1 MNSDSP
7 TTSRHSHLTA
17 FIHNTL
23 CATCRRSTSE
33 WSRLS
38 RGIERLEDDAL
49 PQSLDER
56 LLSDAMTASAAAR
69 ASSANRSRAA
79 EAFGMKRTWYA
90 AGLAVI
96 LMLLGVFLFPRT
108 QGNTAL
114 ADVMQAM
121 ADVKS
126 VHAVGWKLNR
136 FGERE
141 RIEIWAG
148 EGGKYRL
155 EYKDAETV
163 VDDGEKLVSLVTYE
177 GQTSVTISQS
187 GQSPDFA
194 FGAWYPELFMG
205 ERMTSRVMQE
215 GRLGFAG
222 SRSSVLPDGRKAV
235 VMELRSGPRKALI
248 TVDARSNLVQGLE
261 AYDEAGTLCFKFET
275 CEYDVE
281 IPDSV
286 FTAAIPPDAVV
297 TDYRIPLSSVSED
310 RRKWREQMAEKLDK
324 LPEAICAYKVPG
336 GEGGSQYHSG
346 LRFRCLSH
354 DGLGVWYLKKRNSY
368 YVVGKALVF
377 DESSDFRRTVED
389 AEFRAPRPSDYVPPP
404 PPPPPTPEELK
415 ARAMFEKARVP
426 GAKPVY
432 SSERGAGGSCG
443 SYHNGLRFLMKW
455 RMPLLIQYLPNKNTY
470 RITGKVEIWYPDG
483 RTEVVE
489 NADIQA
495 PGPPDRE

>member
-1 MNSDSP
+1 MKSDSP
-7 TTSRHSHLTA
+7 RVHRHNRLIA
-17 FIHNTL
+17 FICKTL
-23 CATCRRSTSE
+23 CGTCRRSTRE
-33 WSRLS
+33 WTRLS
-38 RGIERLEDDAL
+38 RGIEWLEDEQFPAA
-49 PQSLDER
+49 LDEK
-56 LLSDAMTASAAAR
+56 LLADAMTASAK
-69 ASSANRSRAA
+69 ASQASLILSGAQGVFA
-79 EAFGMKRTWYA
+79 MKRTLLVTVFTVFMIA
-90 AGLAVI
+90 VGLW
-96 LMLLGVFLFPRT
+96 LLPGQKADR
-108 QGNTAL
+108 AL
-114 ADVMQAM
+114 ADMAGAM
-121 ADVKS
+121 ANVKS

-148 EGGKYRL
+148 KGGKCRL
-155 EYKDAETV
+155 EYKDTETA

-177 GQTSVTISQS
+177 GQTSATISQS

-222 SRSSVLPDGRKAV
+222 SRSSILPDGRPVV

-248 TVDARSNLVQGLE
+248 TVDSKSNLVHGLE

-286 FTAAIPPDAVV
+286 FTVVIPPDAVV
-297 TDYRIPLSSVSED
+297 IDQRIPLSSASMD
-310 RRKWREQMAEKLDK
+310 RKKWREQMSEKRDK
-324 LPEAICAYKVPG
+324 SPEAICAYKVPG

-346 LRFRCLSH
+346 LRFRCLSR

-377 DESSDFRRTVED
+377 DKNSDFRRTVED
-389 AEFRAPRPSDYVPPP
+389 AEFHAPRPSDYVPPP
-404 PPPPPTPEELK
+404 PPPPPTPEALK
-415 ARAMFEKARVP
+415 ARAMFEKARVA

-455 RMPLLIQYLPNKNTY
+455 RMPLLIQYRPDTNTY
-470 RITGKVEIWYPDG
+470 RVTGKVEVWYPDG
-483 RTEVVE
+483 RTEVAE